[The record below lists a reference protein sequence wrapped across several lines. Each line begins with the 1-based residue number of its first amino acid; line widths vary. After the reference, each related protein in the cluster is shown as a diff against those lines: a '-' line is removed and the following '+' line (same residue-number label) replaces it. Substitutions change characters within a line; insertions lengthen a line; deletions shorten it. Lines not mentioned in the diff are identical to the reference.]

1 MKKLPVTVM
10 SGFLGAGKTTLLN
23 AILANRE
30 GLKVAVI
37 VNDMSEINI
46 DSELISNGDANLS
59 RTDETLVEMTN
70 GCICCTLRDD
80 LLKEVKRLS
89 DAKKYDY
96 LLIESTGISEPL
108 PVAQTFTF
116 TTEDGASLS
125 DVADLQNLLTVVD
138 AKNFLEDYFSLD
150 DLKDRD
156 IQAGEA
162 DHRGLGDLLVEQV
175 EFADIIV
182 VSKADL
188 VTEEKLSE
196 VVATLKSLNSR
207 AQILI
212 GSKGD
217 IPVEEIFKKS
227 RFNLEE
233 IMSSPQWLKE
243 LNNKHVPE
251 TEEYGIS
258 SFVFR
263 EKRPF
268 HPERLINS
276 LNSGMW
282 KKVVRSKGYMW
293 LATRNDYGA
302 MWSQAGT
309 SCKLEPAGRWLC
321 AVSEDEWPVNTPDD
335 RKRYEK
341 MIEGEYGDRRQE
353 FVVIGK
359 EMDKAELISVLNAAL
374 LTDDELAGGM
384 ESWRHFT
391 DPFPEWQFDLD
402 GGA

>member
-1 MKKLPVTVM
+1 
-10 SGFLGAGKTTLLN
+10 
-23 AILANRE
+23 
-30 GLKVAVI
+30 
-37 VNDMSEINI
+37 
-46 DSELISNGDANLS
+46 
-59 RTDETLVEMTN
+59 
-70 GCICCTLRDD
+70 
-80 LLKEVKRLS
+80 
-89 DAKKYDY
+89 
-96 LLIESTGISEPL
+96 
-108 PVAQTFTF
+108 
-116 TTEDGASLS
+116 
-125 DVADLQNLLTVVD
+125 VADLQNLLTVVD

>member
-1 MKKLPVTVM
+1 MKKLPVTVL

-80 LLKEVKRLS
+80 LLKEVKKLS

-116 TTEDGASLS
+116 TTEDGASLG
-125 DVADLQNLLTVVD
+125 DVADLQNLITVVD
-138 AKNFLEDYFSLD
+138 ANNFLEDYFSLD

-212 GSKGD
+212 ATNGD
-217 IPVEEIFKKS
+217 IPVSEIFKKS

-243 LNNKHVPE
+243 LNNVHVPE
-251 TEEYGIS
+251 TVEYGIS
-258 SFVFR
+258 SFVYR

-268 HPERLINS
+268 HPERLINT
-276 LNSGMW
+276 LNSGIW
-282 KKVVRSKGYMW
+282 KKVIRSKGYMW
-293 LATRNDYGA
+293 IATRNDYGA

-321 AVSEDEWPVNTPDD
+321 AVDEDEWPEAD
-335 RKRYEK
+335 RERYRK
-341 MIEGEYGDRRQE
+341 LTEGEYGDRRQE

-359 EMDKAELISVLNAAL
+359 DMDKEELLSILNSAL
-374 LTDDELAGGM
+374 LSDQELASGV
-384 ESWRHFT
+384 ESWETFM
-391 DPFPEWQFDLD
+391 DPFPEWQFDLEK
-402 GGA
+402 